1 MKLKK
6 LEQLKNAIILAPI
19 NFEFG
24 GVEFKFDAKIKLV
37 PEAEMTKLV
46 DGSKKDDAIVR
57 ELLIGWDNFVDDGQQ
72 VTFGGDVL
80 DELLSYGAIAGRLS
94 IECVN
99 AQYRVQEKN

>member
-6 LEQLKNAIILAPI
+6 LEQLKNATILAPI
-19 NFEFG
+19 NFAFG
-24 GVEFKFDAKIKLV
+24 GVDFKFDAKIKLV

-57 ELLIGWDNFVDDGQQ
+57 ELLTGWDNFVDDGTQ
-72 VTFGGDVL
+72 VAFSNDVL
-80 DELLSYGAIAGRLS
+80 NELLSYGAIAGRLS

>member
-6 LEQLKNAIILAPI
+6 LEQLKNATILAPI
-19 NFEFG
+19 NFAFG
-24 GVEFKFDAKIKLV
+24 GVDFKFDAKIKLV
-37 PEAEMTKLV
+37 PEAEMSKLV

-72 VTFGGDVL
+72 VVFKRDVL

-94 IECVN
+94 VECVN

>member
-6 LEQLKNAIILAPI
+6 LEQLKNATILAPI
-19 NFEFG
+19 NFAFG

-37 PEAEMTKLV
+37 PEAEMSKLV

-94 IECVN
+94 VECVN

>member
-6 LEQLKNAIILAPI
+6 LEQLKNATILAPI
-19 NFEFG
+19 NFAFG
-24 GVEFKFDAKIKLV
+24 GVDFKFDAKIKLV
-37 PEAEMTKLV
+37 PEAEMSKLV

-72 VTFGGDVL
+72 VTFGGEVL